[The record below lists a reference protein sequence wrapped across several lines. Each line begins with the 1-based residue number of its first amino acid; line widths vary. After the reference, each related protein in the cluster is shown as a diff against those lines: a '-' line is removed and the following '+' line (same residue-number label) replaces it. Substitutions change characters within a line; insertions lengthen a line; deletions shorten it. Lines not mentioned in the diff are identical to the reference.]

1 MILPPPFATAYHKPA
16 LSVMTGLRIRYSAI
30 FDCIGLS
37 GKETTITYPLLRALL
52 FRLEPET
59 AHQLSLE
66 ALKAAQRLHLLRG
79 RRPTAPRTVMGIRF
93 PNPVGL
99 AAGLDKDGE
108 YIDAL
113 AALGFGFIEVGTVT
127 PRPQPGNPKPRLF
140 RLPDAR
146 AIINRMGFNN
156 RGVDNLLANV
166 RRARYGG
173 VLGINIGKNFD
184 TPVERAVDDYLIGLR
199 KVYAHASYVAVNI
212 SSPNTPNLRQ
222 LQQHDAL
229 LALLGEL
236 KTEQGRLAQQHGK
249 YVPLAVKI
257 APDLSPEAVADIAAL
272 IRDQG
277 IDAVIA
283 TNTTLA
289 REGVS
294 HLAHSDESG
303 GLSGA
308 PLTQRATAVVR
319 QLHVVLGDEVPII
332 AVGGIM
338 AAADAEAKIRAG
350 ASLVQLY
357 SGIIYR
363 GPCLIRETTEVLR
376 RLDAG
381 KDV

>member
-1 MILPPPFATAYHKPA
+1 M
-16 LSVMTGLRIRYSAI
+16 
-30 FDCIGLS
+30 
-37 GKETTITYPLLRALL
+37 

-59 AHQLSLE
+59 AHHLSLE
-66 ALKAAQRLHLLRG
+66 ALKAAQRLHLLG
-79 RRPTAPRTVMGIRF
+79 RRQPSVPRTVMGIRF

-140 RLPDAR
+140 RLPGAR

-156 RGVDNLLANV
+156 HGVDKLLANV
-166 RRARYGG
+166 QRARFSG

-229 LALLGEL
+229 LGLLSAL
-236 KTEQGRLAQQHGK
+236 KAEQDRLAQQHGK

-257 APDLSPEAVADIAAL
+257 APDLSAEAVADIAAL

-294 HLAHSDESG
+294 HLAYGKETG

-308 PLTQRATAVVR
+308 PLTQRATEVVR
-319 QLHVVLGDEVPII
+319 QLHAVLGDDVPII

-338 AAADAEAKIRAG
+338 EAEDAVAKIRAG

-357 SGIIYR
+357 SGFIYR
-363 GPCLIRETTEVLR
+363 GPCLIRETAEALR

-381 KDV
+381 TDV